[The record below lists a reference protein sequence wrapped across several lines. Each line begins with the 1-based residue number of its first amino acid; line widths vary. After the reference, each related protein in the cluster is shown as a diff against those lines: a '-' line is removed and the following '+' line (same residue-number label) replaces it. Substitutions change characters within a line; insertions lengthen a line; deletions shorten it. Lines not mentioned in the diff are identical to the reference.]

1 MKKQKK
7 AFSFSSL
14 LPKHPDDAPLVPFPG
29 FLARVSPERR
39 GRAPPPSSSSDPP
52 TSLPPQVELA
62 AVAAGREPGA
72 LRGEPHAVDAA
83 GVPGAAASARGAGVA
98 DRGGALVG
106 PTEAPELCVCFLLL
120 SLLLLLLLSV
130 VVEVGREREEE
141 VREGRVEKLLLV
153 FFESKRSH
161 RSTRAFGTKKKPLI
175 LAHSLEESQGSLPFS
190 REDLSP
196 TTSGRGKGRQRAG
209 EAGKKRAKRDK
220 KETTPTAA
228 TSKKRLDAI
237 HSFLLQLFTLT
248 SLSPPPVASRPDG

>member
-141 VREGRVEKLLLV
+141 VREGRVGKLLLV
-153 FFESKRSH
+153 FFFFSNQSVRIVRQEHSER
-161 RSTRAFGTKKKPLI
+161 KK
-175 LAHSLEESQGSLPFS
+175 SL
-190 REDLSP
+190 
-196 TTSGRGKGRQRAG
+196 
-209 EAGKKRAKRDK
+209 
-220 KETTPTAA
+220 
-228 TSKKRLDAI
+228 
-237 HSFLLQLFTLT
+237 SFLLIPWRNRKALCHFREKIYRRQRRGEAKGDRELEKPARRGQRETKKRRRRQRRRRKSDWTQSIRFF
-248 SLSPPPVASRPDG
+248 SNYSP